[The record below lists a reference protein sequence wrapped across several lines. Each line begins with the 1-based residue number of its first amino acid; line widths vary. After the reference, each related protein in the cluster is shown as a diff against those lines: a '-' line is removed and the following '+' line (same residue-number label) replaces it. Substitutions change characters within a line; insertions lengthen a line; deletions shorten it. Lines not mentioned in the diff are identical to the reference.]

1 VPVST
6 LLALLLGQAA
16 PAVPAADLARIRKAL
31 DEPAP
36 IAQALDHKGDRPVF
50 RITIRGPKP
59 PPPLW
64 ETDSMVPGWV
74 RPGMPGT
81 HFDYLSMTTPEAF
94 RASTLYPGF
103 SVGGLLKLLG
113 YKELS
118 KKETRRRKEAKARQ
132 EVVRELEAFLRAQT
146 IK

>member
-1 VPVST
+1 M

-16 PAVPAADLARIRKAL
+16 PADQAADLARIRKAL

-36 IAQALDHKGDRPVF
+36 ISQALEPKDRPVF
-50 RITIRGPKP
+50 RMTIRGPKP

-64 ETDSMVPGWV
+64 ETDSMVPGRV
-74 RPGMPGT
+74 RPGMPGL

-113 YKELS
+113 YNELS
-118 KKETRRRKEAKARQ
+118 KEETRRRKEAKARK
-132 EVVRELEAFLRAQT
+132 EVVAEFEAFLKAQT

>member
-1 VPVST
+1 M
-6 LLALLLGQAA
+6 LLAVLLGQAA
-16 PAVPAADLARIRKAL
+16 PADPAADVARIRKAL

-36 IAQALDHKGDRPVF
+36 IAQALESRDDRPVF
-50 RITIRGPKP
+50 RMTIRGPKP
-59 PPPLW
+59 QRPLW
-64 ETDSMVPGWV
+64 ETDSMVPSYV
-74 RPGMPGT
+74 RPGMPLA
-81 HFDYLSMTTPEAF
+81 HFEYLSMTTPEAF

-118 KKETRRRKEAKARQ
+118 KEETRRRKEAKARK
-132 EVVRELEAFLRAQT
+132 EVVADLEAFLKAQT